1 MSTNPSNVIVVDG
14 ACKTCGGES
23 IQVYHESFPELRVG
37 APSAGE
43 AAERLALRL
52 ESSLSTVADS
62 GHRKP
67 ALQALADVRAFVDRQ
82 GAVHPGRELKA
93 H

>member
-1 MSTNPSNVIVVDG
+1 MNANPNNVIVMDY

-23 IQVYHESFPELRVG
+23 IQVYHEHFPELRVAG
-37 APSAGE
+37 PSAGE
-43 AAERLALRL
+43 AAERLAMRL
-52 ESSLSTVADS
+52 ENSLSTVADS
-62 GHRKP
+62 GHRDP

-82 GAVHPGRELKA
+82 GAVHPGRDLKA

>member
-1 MSTNPSNVIVVDG
+1 MSPNPNNVIVVDG

-23 IQVYHESFPELRVG
+23 IHVYHESFPELRVG

-43 AAERLALRL
+43 AAERLAARL
-52 ESSLSTVADS
+52 ENSLATVADRA
-62 GHRKP
+62 HRDP

-82 GAVHPGRELKA
+82 GPVHPGRDLKA
-93 H
+93 R